1 MIEVKKSRGDR
12 DHRHAVDEKMQQK
25 KKKFKYDRK
34 VNPRVRSEDKK
45 E

>member
-25 KKKFKYDRK
+25 KKIKNDRK
-34 VNPRVRSEDKK
+34 VNPRVRSENKK